1 MFAGV
6 ISLTSAFFPGAFA
19 DSANLIAALGSHEQA
34 AKNWVWQD
42 EYFLLVQA
50 NTQNRDPNSI
60 PYRCP
65 HSGRLA
71 VFWGRLDNRNELLRE
86 LQLPEDVPDAAL
98 ALAAWHK
105 RREECPACLVGDFA
119 FVLFDPQEQKLF
131 LARDPLGV
139 RPLYYLAS
147 EDFFAFGCTA
157 AVFPRLQSHAPAP
170 DPQWIAAYL
179 ANLSHS
185 HDRTAYKGV
194 LKLPPGHS
202 LELHRGRT
210 SLRRYFEFRDDAPE
224 TRKRDHA
231 WVEAYRAILQEAV
244 LCRLDA
250 QRPMGFDNSGGM
262 DSSTV
267 VGCAVQLTRQPLA
280 NLHGFGYAFDELE
293 PGYMMETSRY
303 CGMVNNHLITQLQIP
318 DEDILERALR
328 MNGYPLEWHN
338 GQASPMYFYRWAEQF
353 GIGRYFSGFGG
364 DECGTSQAHQAR
376 YEFLANRQFCA
387 LWDALP
393 GNPARRALAFAKAV
407 KNHFRLPQGSSAMGA
422 AYARYRQL
430 WILRPEFEQ
439 ELRPLHEEEARFNA
453 PYRRVNDFILQNRL
467 GPRLTTRLENSTMM
481 CQAYGIEYCAPLL
494 DVRLVQQYLSTPSL
508 EKVGNGMGRYLHR
521 RAIEG
526 IVPPKIQWNRRK
538 DMGDWGFRNGWR
550 SENMKHLARLGAEE
564 AANMHPAV
572 AELVDKEKLSRQIDN
587 ARDGLD
593 EQNFCFMFT
602 RNILSLRWLNRWLYR
617 R

>member
-6 ISLTSAFFPGAFA
+6 ISLTSVFLPGEFA

-34 AKNWVWQD
+34 AANWVWQD

-50 NTQNRDPNSI
+50 NTQNRDPGSI

-71 VFWGRLDNRNELLRE
+71 VFWGRLDNRNELLHE

-98 ALAAWHK
+98 ALAAWQK

-119 FVLFDPQEQKLF
+119 FVLFDPQERKLF

-139 RPLYYLAS
+139 KPLYYLAS

-157 AVFPRLQSHAPAP
+157 AVFPQLNSHAPAP

-185 HDRTAYKGV
+185 HDCTAYKGL

-202 LELHRGRT
+202 LELRGGRI
-210 SLRRYFEFRDDAPE
+210 SLRRYFQFRDDAPD
-224 TRKRDHA
+224 TRKRDDV

-244 LCRLDA
+244 LCRLDG

-267 VGCAVQLTRQPLA
+267 VGCAAQLTRQPLA

-303 CGMVNNHLITQLQIP
+303 CGIVNNHLITQLQIP

-328 MNGYPLEWHN
+328 TNGYPLEWHN
-338 GQASPMYFYRWAEQF
+338 GQASPMYFYRWAEQL

-376 YEFLANRQFCA
+376 YEFVANRQFYA

-407 KNHFRLPQGSSAMGA
+407 KNHLRLPQGSSAMGA

-439 ELRPLHEEEARFNA
+439 ELLPLHEEEARFNA
-453 PYRRVNDFILQNRL
+453 PYRRVNDFILKNRL

-494 DVRLVQQYLSTPSL
+494 DVRLVQQYLSTPTL
-508 EKVGNGMGRYLHR
+508 EKIGDGMGRYLHR
-521 RAIEG
+521 RAVEG
-526 IVPPKIQWNRRK
+526 IVPPKVQWNRRK
-538 DMGDWGFRNGWR
+538 DMGDWGFRKDWR
-550 SENMKHLARLGAEE
+550 SDNMKQIARLGAEE

-572 AELVDKEKLSRQIDN
+572 AELVDQEKLSRQIDN
-587 ARDGLD
+587 ARYGLD

-602 RNILSLRWLNRWLYR
+602 RNILSLRWLNRWLHR